1 MSIIDQYQN
10 IQQELKKKLS
20 SISRNLNEVELIAVS
35 KKQSTEKIIQLLD
48 LGHRSF
54 GENQI
59 QEAENK
65 WPELKSRY
73 DNVKLHFIGSIQSR
87 KIKKICTL
95 CDAIHSIDREKII
108 KSIAEFKF
116 DGLKIPELFVQ
127 VNIGQEQTKSGLLPN
142 EVSDFIHLCNK
153 EYNIEISGLMC
164 LPPIDQDAK
173 YFFEELN
180 NLANKNK
187 INKLSMG
194 MSNDYLQAIEAGSTH
209 LRIGTSIFGN
219 RV

>member
-87 KIKKICTL
+87 KI
-95 CDAIHSIDREKII
+95 
-108 KSIAEFKF
+108 
-116 DGLKIPELFVQ
+116 
-127 VNIGQEQTKSGLLPN
+127 IG
-142 EVSDFIHLCNK
+142 
-153 EYNIEISGLMC
+153 
-164 LPPIDQDAK
+164 
-173 YFFEELN
+173 
-180 NLANKNK
+180 
-187 INKLSMG
+187 
-194 MSNDYLQAIEAGSTH
+194 
-209 LRIGTSIFGN
+209 
-219 RV
+219 